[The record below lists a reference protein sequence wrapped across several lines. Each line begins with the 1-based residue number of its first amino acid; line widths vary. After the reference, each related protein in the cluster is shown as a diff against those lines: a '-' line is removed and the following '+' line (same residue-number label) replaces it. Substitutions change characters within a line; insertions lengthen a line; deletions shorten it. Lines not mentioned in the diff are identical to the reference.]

1 MGLVRPTCEL
11 AVIPVNEPLLNG
23 NEEKYLIE
31 CIRTGWIS
39 SEGPFIMQFEEQFAA
54 RVGRKYGVAVS
65 NGSVA
70 LDAAVL
76 ALGLGPDDEV
86 MLPTFTIIS

>member
-1 MGLVRPTCEL
+1 M
-11 AVIPVNEPLLNG
+11 ANSAFIPVNEPLLDG

-39 SEGPFIMQFEEQFAA
+39 SEGPFVSQFEEQLST
-54 RVGRKYGVAVS
+54 RMGRKYGVAVS

-70 LDAAVL
+70 LDAAVI
-76 ALGLGPDDEV
+76 ALGIGECDEV
-86 MLPTFTIIS
+86 IMPHSP